1 MPESAKQ
8 ASSETVELEYFPSK
22 TYRVYVGCGNIFI
35 TVCQVEGQIVRVILH
50 RKSACIC
57 DISFFDALNRLCSF
71 ATNHDLEVVLEDLR
85 GNDLPKDG
93 HYCQQYSIAVKG
105 KMKQGLLGAYSCA
118 DAVVKAIEAE
128 IGGYN
133 G

>member
-1 MPESAKQ
+1 MPTSEKQ
-8 ASSETVELEYFPSK
+8 VSEKGEDFDSIPSK

-35 TVCQVEGQIVRVILH
+35 TVCRVEGQVVKVILH

-71 ATNHDLEVVLEDLR
+71 ATNHDLEMVLDDLR

-93 HYCQQYSIAVKG
+93 HFCQQYGIAVKS
-105 KMKQGLLGAYSCA
+105 KMKQGFLGAYSCA
-118 DAVVKAIEAE
+118 DAVVKAVEAE
-128 IGGYN
+128 IGGV
-133 G
+133 